1 MRKVCSRVLKRAYC
15 ISCVFCIMCTSYYIL
30 ISSWRNEENETYWGF
45 LSFYHY
51 CFGVFAVPRSS
62 RPEVICKK
70 CVLRNFT
77 KFKVAGLSPATL
89 LRKRLWHRCFPVNF
103 AKISENSFFHG
114 TPLSAAS
121 VFLKESNADYFV
133 VILWWM
139 NFDVFFIFIVSN
151 PTSFMDHAGLY
162 YNTNYLAKL

>member
-103 AKISENSFFHG
+103 AKFIR
-114 TPLSAAS
+114 TPFVTEHLRWLLQNIHAFILDQL
-121 VFLKESNADYFV
+121 FL
-133 VILWWM
+133 
-139 NFDVFFIFIVSN
+139 IFLVGS
-151 PTSFMDHAGLY
+151 
-162 YNTNYLAKL
+162 